1 MGHLKQLYH
10 HHQCQYCIIT
20 PCVPLSKTSL
30 SLSSVS
36 VFHNHHHQGEG
47 WGAEVVILHLHVWHC
62 TGVGKWLHTHLTLNW
77 VNLMNLDEELYET
90 ISHPVNYSFI
100 WNLII
105 CVSIAPASLSFTCQQ
120 HQCCHEIRQ
129 SKLTSGHHQL
139 KETEKSS
146 RCYLDLATSSS
157 CCSCRAGITLSI
169 SETMTQSL
177 PYSHVK
183 YEERKTTKVMSSNS
197 IHHV

>member
-1 MGHLKQLYH
+1 MLFKCSQ
-10 HHQCQYCIIT
+10 
-20 PCVPLSKTSL
+20 STSL
-30 SLSSVS
+30 LSDKSLPSSSVS
-36 VFHNHHHQGEG
+36 VLCYQVKESDD
-47 WGAEVVILHLHVWHC
+47 GAVL
-62 TGVGKWLHTHLTLNW
+62 
-77 VNLMNLDEELYET
+77 
-90 ISHPVNYSFI
+90 
-100 WNLII
+100 I
-105 CVSIAPASLSFTCQQ
+105 CVSTAPSSLSFTCQK

-146 RCYLDLATSSS
+146 RRYLDLATSSS